1 MLSMAVAGTTVAQY
15 KADGLS
21 SIPLKHRVKE
31 RIDLNENVN
40 ARGVVGGNGALW
52 SDDMSDP
59 NTWVADYD
67 PTTCDIMWEVGPGVE
82 VQGALSAPYGNIQ
95 STTADNGFAMIDSDF
110 YGGAS
115 AGTCVEDS
123 WIQTADSID
132 LTGYDRVVLEFE
144 TWYRRYNY
152 EKPYV
157 VISTDGVTWPELT
170 PDTDISG
177 MPNVFDIWPDFP
189 DVTSL
194 DNNPTLV
201 RLNIS
206 DVAGNQPK
214 VWIRFHW
221 TGTWGYAWFVDD
233 VRIVEQPA
241 NDLVVESAYIT
252 HNGSGDEYGRIPQSQ
267 LLNSYDVGGEFLNF
281 GFEDQSNVVATFDV
295 QNSGSSVMTATANIT
310 TAMSDSTYFI
320 DETATPSSAL
330 GLGLYECSLVIESD
344 EEQAGTGTFGN
355 NTYLRNFE
363 VTEDRYSLDGIGIH
377 PNGYENLG
385 TIGTASF
392 EDGADGFMLLTY
404 YDVSQEVAIMG
415 LEIALAST
423 TEPGGGIIAAIH
435 DTTDVLADDVTN
447 PLTDSELL
455 DITQA
460 HVDAGLV
467 TVMFDEP
474 FVASPGAYYAGIEMF
489 SGGNE
494 NDIRVLNDLTVPQ
507 PALSSLIY
515 IEDDQVYTNG
525 NAVAVRLITAD
536 NVSVFERE
544 KLEGVS
550 VYPNPATEVVNVK
563 FDNAGTYTIDVFNVL
578 GELVQSQQVQNNV
591 TISTSEFKSGVY
603 MVSIS
608 NETSVYTE
616 RLIVQ

>member
-31 RIDLNENVN
+31 RIDQHENSDS
-40 ARGVVGGNGALW
+40 RGVAGGGALW

-59 NTWVADYD
+59 DTWVADYD

-194 DNNPTLV
+194 DNNPTLI

-206 DVAGNQPK
+206 DVAGDQPK

-267 LLNSYDVGGEFLNF
+267 LLSSYEVGGEFLNF
-281 GFEDQSNVVATFDV
+281 GFEDQNNVVATFDV
-295 QNSGSSVMTATANIT
+295 QSGGSSVMSATANIT
-310 TAMSDSTYFI
+310 TAMSDSSYLVE
-320 DETATPSSAL
+320 ETATPSAAL

-344 EEQAGTGTFGN
+344 EEQAGSGTFGN

-363 VTEDRYSLDGIGIH
+363 VTEDRYSLDGLGIH
-377 PNGYENLG
+377 PNGYENVG

-404 YDVSQEVAIMG
+404 YDISQEVAIMG
-415 LEIALAST
+415 LEIALGST

-536 NVSVFERE
+536 NVSISERD
-544 KLEGVS
+544 KLDGVS
-550 VYPNPATEVVNVK
+550 VYPNPATDVVNVK
-563 FDNAGTYTIDVFNVL
+563 FENSDNYTIDVFNVL
-578 GELVQSQQVQNNV
+578 GELVQSQQVQNNI
-591 TISTSEFKSGVY
+591 TMSTSEFKSGVY
-603 MVSIS
+603 MISIS
-608 NETSVYTE
+608 NETSIYTE
-616 RLIVQ
+616 RLIID